1 MSRKTAYAAVIA
13 VAILVLAGAGIGFTN
28 IQKNSARI
36 SAASESGPHEA
47 GRKVLY
53 YRNPMGFADI
63 SKVPKKD
70 AMGMDYMPVYADEAS
85 GPEGAVRLSV
95 EKVQR
100 AGVRV
105 APVEVRLLVRDVRG
119 AGVVTADESR
129 LAVVTAK
136 FSGFVERLNVRT
148 MGETVDAGELLL
160 TTWVESDD
168 LVQKMSELVAVAG
181 TDPASKIAESN
192 LRLFDVPE
200 GDISKLASGRGALRT
215 IAFNAPLAGTVIEKP
230 AVDGMRFAAGDV
242 LFRIADL
249 SIVWVIA
256 EIAEQ
261 DLAFVRPGEAV
272 RLSLPAM
279 PGETIE
285 GVVDFIYPEL
295 DAATRSVR
303 VRVVVP
309 NRNGRLKLGLFAHAM
324 IEAPVSDAALPAIP
338 ASAVI
343 DDGER
348 QIAFV
353 AKGGGVFEPRNLEIG
368 ARAGGFVEVRGG
380 LSAGEKIV
388 VDGVFLIDAESNLQS
403 ALAAFTAGGQ

>member
-1 MSRKTAYAAVIA
+1 MSRKTVAYAAALA
-13 VAILVLAGAGIGFTN
+13 VAILVPVGAWIAVTN
-28 IQKNSARI
+28 IQENSSR
-36 SAASESGPHEA
+36 A
-47 GRKVLY
+47 GETAKPAETERKVLY
-53 YRNPMGFADI
+53 YRNPMGLADI
-63 SKVPKKD
+63 SRVPKKD
-70 AMGMDYMPVYADEAS
+70 AMGMDYIPVYADEAS
-85 GPEGAVRLSV
+85 GADGVVRLSA

-105 APVEVRLLVRDVRG
+105 APVEQRLLIREVRG

-148 MGETVDAGELLL
+148 MGETVEAGELLL

-168 LVQKMSELVAVAG
+168 LVQKMSELAAVAE
-181 TDPASKIAESN
+181 TDPTSKIAESN

-200 GDISKLASGRGALRT
+200 GDIAKLASGRGALRT
-215 IAFNAPLAGTVIEKP
+215 IAFNAPLGGIVIEKP

-249 SIVWVIA
+249 STVWVIA

-261 DLAFVRPGEAV
+261 DLAFVRPGEAA

-279 PGETIE
+279 PGETIK

-295 DAATRSVR
+295 DTATRSGR
-303 VRVVVP
+303 VRIVVP
-309 NRNGRLKLGLFAHAM
+309 NADGRLKLGLFAHAM
-324 IEAPVSDAALPAIP
+324 IEAPVSDGALPAIP
-338 ASAVI
+338 ASAIV
-343 DDGER
+343 DDGTR

-353 AKGGGVFEPRNLEIG
+353 AKGDGVFEPRDLELG

-380 LSAGEKIV
+380 LSAGERIV

-403 ALAAFTAGGQ
+403 ALAAFKGGGQ